1 MPRAAVLSLHARVA
15 GIAANAWE
23 HPSFV
28 QVWGPRYSVFV
39 VPERD
44 RAFFTLGRLPIDDA
58 GKRRAETAAALLND
72 LLRDDERMTC
82 GAAARALRV
91 NHNWLRYGTTTG
103 TMALRW
109 DGARQPTIWML
120 PRPDIDPHEARVE
133 LARRYLRVYGP
144 ATVGTF
150 SKWAGVTARAGAMT
164 FEALRTS
171 VIPVRTPIGD
181 AVVLAEDEAAFREKP
196 RGAAPA
202 RLLPSGDAYF
212 LLHGADRAL
221 VLPDAKRRNA
231 LWTSRVWPGAVLV
244 DGEFVG
250 VWRRAGHEV
259 TVEPFARLSA
269 PARAAVEAEAATLPL
284 PDLTRSI
291 AVRWR

>member
-1 MPRAAVLSLHARVA
+1 MILGTSGRYLSGMLLKRMIFIALGLSLLLVLFDVLAPGFAVPTPWENQRGQPDHAFFFGTSAAAPHVT
-15 GIAANAWE
+15 GIAALMLQKNASLTQAQIEAAFEATALPIAAGCREVRIAFSSAGNPATWSD
-23 HPSFV
+23 HD
-28 QVWGPRYSVFV
+28 SVFV

-164 FEALRTS
+164 
-171 VIPVRTPIGD
+171 
-181 AVVLAEDEAAFREKP
+181 
-196 RGAAPA
+196 
-202 RLLPSGDAYF
+202 
-212 LLHGADRAL
+212 
-221 VLPDAKRRNA
+221 
-231 LWTSRVWPGAVLV
+231 
-244 DGEFVG
+244 
-250 VWRRAGHEV
+250 
-259 TVEPFARLSA
+259 
-269 PARAAVEAEAATLPL
+269 
-284 PDLTRSI
+284 
-291 AVRWR
+291 